1 MRGVPQ
7 LVPQITPLYRAGASG
22 RARGGDEKLRIV
34 TQVLFHAR
42 LPRGRRMPDPGRGER
57 HTMALLRITHKGPKS
72 TRWSSLALEDG
83 ATALEQLA
91 RPKLTPTLD
100 HAPGFR
106 RRLDSFAVVRRYRC
120 ALFD

>member
-1 MRGVPQ
+1 
-7 LVPQITPLYRAGASG
+7 
-22 RARGGDEKLRIV
+22 
-34 TQVLFHAR
+34 
-42 LPRGRRMPDPGRGER
+42 
-57 HTMALLRITHKGPKS
+57 MALLRITHKGPKS